1 MPWRLAVQ
9 LLGPPATH
17 TLLAAAVPSA
27 APGLSSRSSSTAAGG
42 EREPAALLAE
52 QAQRLQSMSL
62 QDGQAAAG
70 ADLGAAADSRDLA
83 MLLLRSL
90 PPRLVLPAGQRC
102 TALVQLQSQAAVQ
115 VDVLSVDWEAAEG
128 AVAAAAVA
136 SATQAAA
143 AAAAAAADT
152 LGKGDVFTAAFSL
165 ASATSAPAELPSL
178 GFLRLR
184 WRRTQHRPHL
194 VAAAARGGSRLAPAA
209 AAAAAEAADPV
220 SSRPGSPTAAAAA
233 PPCEVLVPLPAASF
247 MAPLLTAELRFPPA
261 ATAGRAAELEL
272 LLSNGGATS
281 QEVAVAVGDP
291 HGFLLAGEAAGLWGN
306 ALALHWA
313 CCCWAS
319 CQGRATALL
328 EQSRARAAAPT
339 VVDCALSSS
348 LPSPPGP
355 KSTTVQLLPRSA
367 ATVTWHAAP
376 YHIGECGRKLQGPKS
391 RSSQGQRSV
400 AAPACLLPQ
409 LRLPPWHAAVAWM
422 PACHR
427 GPINSAPRC
436 SLLQPARPAAP
447 ARHHRHLSAA
457 RPGGS
462 HQPRLHPVCGSAA
475 GAVGAARR
483 PALAAL

>member
-1 MPWRLAVQ
+1 MRVGRQRAASVQ
-9 LLGPPATH
+9 EDAWGPESDSEDSGSGSKRPSA
-17 TLLAAAVPSA
+17 SA
-27 APGLSSRSSSTAAGG
+27 APAK
-42 EREPAALLAE
+42 PAT
-52 QAQRLQSMSL
+52 
-62 QDGQAAAG
+62 
-70 ADLGAAADSRDLA
+70 
-83 MLLLRSL
+83 
-90 PPRLVLPAGQRC
+90 PAGRP
-102 TALVQLQSQAAVQ
+102 
-115 VDVLSVDWEAAEG
+115 EAAKPARTLAG
-128 AVAAAAVA
+128 TA
-136 SATQAAA
+136 ATQAASPATAA

-291 HGFLLAGEAAGLWGN
+291 HGFLLAG
-306 ALALHWA
+306 
-313 CCCWAS
+313 
-319 CQGRATALL
+319 
-328 EQSRARAAAPT
+328 
-339 VVDCALSSS
+339 
-348 LPSPPGP
+348 P

-376 YHIGECGRKLQGPKS
+376 YHIG
-391 RSSQGQRSV
+391 
-400 AAPACLLPQ
+400 LLPLPDITVTSAQHGQAAAISRGCTLLVDRPQEQ
-409 LRLPPWHAAVAWM
+409 LE
-422 PACHR
+422 
-427 GPINSAPRC
+427 
-436 SLLQPARPAAP
+436 Q
-447 ARHHRHLSAA
+447 
-457 RPGGS
+457 PGG
-462 HQPRLHPVCGSAA
+462 L
-475 GAVGAARR
+475 
-483 PALAAL
+483 L

>member
-1 MPWRLAVQ
+1 MLFWVQPSVSQLLACCTVGLDKHLLSVCGRLSLVQRPAHSHLVLAMCVNRVLTHPQVNLCASTLLSPCQVRVPWRLAVQ

-27 APGLSSRSSSTAAGG
+27 APALSSRSSAAAGG
-42 EREPAALLAE
+42 EGEPAALLAE

-102 TALVQLQSQAAVQ
+102 TALVQLQSQAAVH

-136 SATQAAA
+136 SASP
-143 AAAAAAADT
+143 AADT

-165 ASATSAPAELPSL
+165 ASASSATAELPSL

-184 WRRTQHRPHL
+184 WRRTQRRPQL
-194 VAAAARGGSRLAPAA
+194 VAAAGRGGSRLAPAA

-220 SSRPGSPTAAAAA
+220 GSRPGSPTAAAAA

-247 MAPLLTAELRFPPA
+247 MAPLLTAELRYPPA

-291 HGFLLAGEAAGLWGN
+291 HGFLLAGEAAGAWGN
-306 ALALHWA
+306 ALA
-313 CCCWAS
+313 
-319 CQGRATALL
+319 
-328 EQSRARAAAPT
+328 
-339 VVDCALSSS
+339 
-348 LPSPPGP
+348 
-355 KSTTVQLLPRSA
+355 
-367 ATVTWHAAP
+367 
-376 YHIGECGRKLQGPKS
+376 
-391 RSSQGQRSV
+391 
-400 AAPACLLPQ
+400 
-409 LRLPPWHAAVAWM
+409 
-422 PACHR
+422 
-427 GPINSAPRC
+427 
-436 SLLQPARPAAP
+436 
-447 ARHHRHLSAA
+447 
-457 RPGGS
+457 
-462 HQPRLHPVCGSAA
+462 
-475 GAVGAARR
+475 
-483 PALAAL
+483 